1 MQRLKSW
8 IPALIWMTV
17 IFMMSAMPG
26 EVSGEQSGLLVKIV
40 LWCAVHLFGPETAAS
55 ISPDIIHLLV
65 RKGAHM
71 TEYSVLFWCYL
82 YALKKEEVKR
92 PALTALML
100 SALYAA
106 TDEWHQSFT
115 EGRGPSIVD
124 VGIDT
129 VGAVL
134 GWLGSTL
141 FSWIRK
147 KEC

>member
-26 EVSGEQSGLLVKIV
+26 ETSGEQSGRLVEMIFRLV
-40 LWCAVHLFGPETAAS
+40 ALLFGKEAAENL
-55 ISPDIIHLLV
+55 SPDIIHLLV

-71 TEYSVLFWCYL
+71 TEYAVLFWCYL
-82 YALKKEEVKR
+82 YAFKKEGAKH
-92 PALTALML
+92 PGITALML

-129 VGAVL
+129 VGAAL